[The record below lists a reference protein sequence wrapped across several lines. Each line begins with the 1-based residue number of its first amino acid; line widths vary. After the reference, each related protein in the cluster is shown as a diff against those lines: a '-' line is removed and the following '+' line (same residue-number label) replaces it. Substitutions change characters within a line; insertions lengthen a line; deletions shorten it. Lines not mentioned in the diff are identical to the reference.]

1 MAVVLWSAP
10 VDLPNIAGTALNGL
24 GVGNTAVL
32 GDIDNTVARQIQVMF
47 RIALGSINPTGA
59 PSLTIRLFRKVA
71 GVGPDRSATFFSGES
86 FPIPMLTG
94 AGARVYD
101 TVVMRLPGPFV
112 LGVEIINNANVALAA
127 SGNSVIPTVW
137 SEDV

>member
-10 VDLPNIAGTALNGL
+10 VDLPDIAGTALNGL

-32 GDIDNTVARQIQVMF
+32 GDIDNSVARNIHVMF
-47 RIALGSINPTGA
+47 RVALGSINPTGV

-71 GVGPDRSATFFSGES
+71 GVGPDRSATVFAGES
-86 FPIPMLTG
+86 FSIPILTG
-94 AGARVYD
+94 AGARAYD
-101 TVVMRLPGPFV
+101 TPRMLLPGPF
-112 LGVEIINNANVALAA
+112 LIGVEIINNANVALAV

-137 SEDV
+137 SEEV